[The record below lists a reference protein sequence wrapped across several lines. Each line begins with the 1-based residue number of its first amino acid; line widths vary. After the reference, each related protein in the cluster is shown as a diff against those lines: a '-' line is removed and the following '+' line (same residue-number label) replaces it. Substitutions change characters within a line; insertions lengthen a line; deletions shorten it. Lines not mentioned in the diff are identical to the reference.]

1 MEKVVAKAG
10 FQLTQDALS
19 GILKVLS
26 PVGDYTVGDYTL
38 GHYTVGDYRVGQRS
52 TGSNAHLCPAILIR
66 LFTV

>member
-26 PVGDYTVGDYTL
+26 PVGDYTL
-38 GHYTVGDYRVGQRS
+38 GDYRVGQRN
-52 TGSNAHLCPAILIR
+52 TGSNAHLCPAIFIR